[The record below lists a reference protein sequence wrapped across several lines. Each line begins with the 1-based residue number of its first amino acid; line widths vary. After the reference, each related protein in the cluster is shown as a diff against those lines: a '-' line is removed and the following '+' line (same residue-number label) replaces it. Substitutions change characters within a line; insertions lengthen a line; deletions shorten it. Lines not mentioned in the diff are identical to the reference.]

1 MRHTWATLCAVAA
14 LLLAACAQ
22 TPEAPETTQPA
33 AQAPRAAAPESTAQ
47 ARAIA
52 RHRQLAARYRDAG
65 DVGAAAVEWH
75 VLTLLDPDNESI
87 RRELASANKAVERAV
102 DAELENGRAASRR
115 GDAEAATHAML
126 RVLALEPANA
136 EAMKTVR
143 ELERQRAA
151 RTQGERAARAARNV
165 VPQTSDSFD
174 LEQRIE
180 LFRAGDVAS
189 GLRELKR
196 YVDAHPTD
204 SAARAQI
211 ATAVY
216 DRAREIESQ
225 GARENALAM
234 YEQAIA
240 LRGESMPSWN
250 TKLGS
255 LKKALSADYY
265 NKGVSAAAKDPA
277 QAIKHWEASLRY
289 DPSNAQAAAK
299 LAEARRS
306 IAPTKGGPPGT

>member
-1 MRHTWATLCAVAA
+1 MASRSRVAA
-14 LLLAACAQ
+14 VVAMLLAACAQ
-22 TPEAPETTQPA
+22 TPEVPEAPAPVEA
-33 AQAPRAAAPESTAQ
+33 APPRAAAPENSAQ
-47 ARAIA
+47 TRAIA

-75 VLTLLDPDNESI
+75 ILTLLDPVNDSF
-87 RRELASANKAVERAV
+87 RRELALANKAVARAIDV
-102 DAELENGRAASRR
+102 ELENGRAASRR
-115 GDAEAATHAML
+115 GDTDAATQAMV

-136 EAMKTVR
+136 EAAKTLR
-143 ELERQRAA
+143 ELERQKSGRAQA
-151 RTQGERAARAARNV
+151 ERAARAARNAM
-165 VPQTSDSFD
+165 PASADSFD

-180 LFRAGDVAS
+180 LFRAGDMAS

-196 YVDAHPTD
+196 YVDANPND

-225 GARENALAM
+225 GARESALAI

-240 LRGESMPSWN
+240 LRGESMPAWN
-250 TKLGS
+250 AKLAS
-255 LKKALSADYY
+255 LKKTLSTEYY
-265 NKGVSAAAKDPA
+265 TKGVSAAAKDPA

-289 DPSNAQAAAK
+289 DPGNAAAAAK

-306 IAPTKGGPPGT
+306 LAPTKSGPPGT